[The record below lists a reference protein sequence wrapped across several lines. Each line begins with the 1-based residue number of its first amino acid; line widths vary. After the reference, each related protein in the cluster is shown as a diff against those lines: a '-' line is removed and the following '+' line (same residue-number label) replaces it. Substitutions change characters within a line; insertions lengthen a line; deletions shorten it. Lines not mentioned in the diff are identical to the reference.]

1 MTVSILTYLE
11 QTSPYD
17 VRPAKQGTAEVRRVE
32 EVSPE
37 FARYFYSSVGGDWHW
52 TEKLEW
58 DWARWIEHLT
68 RPAFET
74 WVTYAGGVPAG
85 YIALKGKGTEVEVE
99 KFRLLDGPNALA
111 NYKARGM
118 RPYKT
123 EQEERPDADGP
134 PPGPWPGANRSAAL

>member
-1 MTVSILTYLE
+1 MTVSVLTYLE

-17 VRPAKQGTAEVRRVE
+17 VRPAKNDTAEVRRVE

-52 TEKLEW
+52 TTKLEW
-58 DWARWIEHLT
+58 DWARWIQHLT

-74 WVTYAGGVPAG
+74 WVAHTGGVPAG
-85 YIALKGKGTEVEVE
+85 YIALKGEGTEVEVE
-99 KFRLLDGPNALA
+99 